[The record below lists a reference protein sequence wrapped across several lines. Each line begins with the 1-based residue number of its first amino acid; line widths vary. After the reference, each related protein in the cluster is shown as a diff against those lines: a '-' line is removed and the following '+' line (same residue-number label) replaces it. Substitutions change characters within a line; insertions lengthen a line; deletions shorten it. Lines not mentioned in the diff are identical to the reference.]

1 MPSTLPDWAQ
11 EHMRNY
17 LATDGADGHIWRGV
31 PTLLLTTIGSK
42 SGEERMLPLI
52 YGEDDG
58 DYVIVASK
66 GGFAEHP
73 AWYNN
78 LVVQPQVQ
86 VQVAADKFSATAVA
100 IDGARRQ
107 KLWNMMAKVWPLYI
121 EYQQKT
127 DRHIPVVALVR
138 D

>member
-1 MPSTLPDWAQ
+1 MASTLPDWAQ

-78 LVVQPQVQ
+78 LVVQPKVQ

>member
-1 MPSTLPDWAQ
+1 MASTLPDWAQ

-78 LVVQPQVQ
+78 LVVQPKVQ

-100 IDGARRQ
+100 IDSARRQ
-107 KLWNMMAKVWPLYI
+107 KLWNMMAEVWPLYI

>member
-78 LVVQPQVQ
+78 LVVQPKVQ

-100 IDGARRQ
+100 MDGARRQ
-107 KLWNMMAKVWPLYI
+107 ELWNMMAEVWPLYI

>member
-78 LVVQPQVQ
+78 LVVQPKVQ

-107 KLWNMMAKVWPLYI
+107 ELWNMMAEVWPLYI

>member
-1 MPSTLPDWAQ
+1 MASTLPDWAQ

-17 LATDGADGHIWRGV
+17 LATDGANGHIWRGV

-78 LVVQPQVQ
+78 LIVQPKVQ

-107 KLWNMMAKVWPLYI
+107 ELWNMMAEVWPLYI

>member
-1 MPSTLPDWAQ
+1 MASTLPDWAQ

-100 IDGARRQ
+100 MDGARRQ
-107 KLWNMMAKVWPLYI
+107 ELWNMMAEVWPLYI

>member
-1 MPSTLPDWAQ
+1 MGSTLPDWAQ

-78 LVVQPQVQ
+78 LVVQPKVQ

-100 IDGARRQ
+100 MDGARRQ
-107 KLWNMMAKVWPLYI
+107 ELWNMMAEVWPLYI

-127 DRHIPVVALVR
+127 DRHIPVVVLVR

>member
-1 MPSTLPDWAQ
+1 MGSTLPDWAQ

-17 LATDGADGHIWRGV
+17 LATDGANGHIWRGV

-78 LVVQPQVQ
+78 LVVQPKVQ

-100 IDGARRQ
+100 MDGARRQ
-107 KLWNMMAKVWPLYI
+107 ELWNMMAEVWPLYI

>member
-1 MPSTLPDWAQ
+1 MASTLPDWAQ

-78 LVVQPQVQ
+78 LVVQPKVQ

-100 IDGARRQ
+100 MDGARRQ
-107 KLWNMMAKVWPLYI
+107 KLWNMMAEVWPLYI

>member
-1 MPSTLPDWAQ
+1 MASTLPDWAQ

-78 LVVQPQVQ
+78 LVVQPKVQ

-107 KLWNMMAKVWPLYI
+107 ELWNMMAEVWPLYI

-127 DRHIPVVALVR
+127 DRHIPVVVLVR

>member
-78 LVVQPQVQ
+78 LVVQPKVQ
-86 VQVAADKFSATAVA
+86 VQVAADKFSATAGA

>member
-1 MPSTLPDWAQ
+1 MGSTLPGWAP

-17 LATDGADGHIWRGV
+17 SATDGANGHIWRGV

-78 LVVQPQVQ
+78 LIVQPKVQ

-107 KLWNMMAKVWPLYI
+107 ELWNMMAEVWPLYI

>member
-1 MPSTLPDWAQ
+1 MASTLPDWAQ
-11 EHMRNY
+11 EHMRKY

-100 IDGARRQ
+100 MDGARRQ
-107 KLWNMMAKVWPLYI
+107 ELWNMMAEVWPLYI

-127 DRHIPVVALVR
+127 DRHIPVVVLVR

>member
-1 MPSTLPDWAQ
+1 MGSTLPDWAQ

-17 LATDGADGHIWRGV
+17 LATDGANGHIWRGV

-78 LVVQPQVQ
+78 LIVQPKVQ
-86 VQVAADKFSATAVA
+86 VQVAADKFSATALA

-107 KLWNMMAKVWPLYI
+107 ELWNMMAEVWPLYI

>member
-1 MPSTLPDWAQ
+1 MGSTLPDWAQ

-78 LVVQPQVQ
+78 LVVQPKVQ

-107 KLWNMMAKVWPLYI
+107 KLWNMMAEVWPLYI

>member
-1 MPSTLPDWAQ
+1 MGSTLPDWAQ

-17 LATDGADGHIWRGV
+17 LVTDGANGHIWRGV
-31 PTLLLTTIGSK
+31 PTLLLTTIGNK

-78 LVVQPQVQ
+78 LVVQPKVQ

-100 IDGARRQ
+100 MDGARRQ
-107 KLWNMMAKVWPLYI
+107 ELWNMMAEVWPLYI

>member
-1 MPSTLPDWAQ
+1 MGSTLPDWAQ
-11 EHMRNY
+11 EQMRNY
-17 LATDGADGHIWRGV
+17 LATDGANGHIWRGV

-78 LVVQPQVQ
+78 LIVQPKVQ

-107 KLWNMMAKVWPLYI
+107 ELWNMMAEVWPLYI

>member
-1 MPSTLPDWAQ
+1 MGSTLPDWAQ

-31 PTLLLTTIGSK
+31 PTLLLTTIGRK

-78 LVVQPQVQ
+78 LIVQPKVQ

-100 IDGARRQ
+100 IDGSRRQ
-107 KLWNMMAKVWPLYI
+107 ELWNMMAEVWPLYI
-121 EYQQKT
+121 EYQQKS